1 MTDHVWK
8 THTKVCRSSDV
19 LLLFSLFYFF
29 SCCLHVLGW
38 FTLKSLC
45 LVG

>member
-19 LLLFSLFYFF
+19 LLLFSLFFF